1 MLSRRTFLKTVGVA
15 TVALAVGR
23 LPDHFIGSA
32 LRAIALEATPIEDL
46 GLQVR
51 LANALKACDI
61 STIGQL
67 LSKRQDELLRLRSV
81 GRFCLGHIA
90 EMLIEKGFASQ
101 HYVDSKYPAAL
112 HVISEQ
118 SQFSRIGL
126 QLMIRGTA
134 P

>member
-81 GRFCLGHIA
+81 GRFCLGHTRPFYSLPRPINNPVCRNSEFRNWSGA
-90 EMLIEKGFASQ
+90 RDLNPGPHGPEPSW
-101 HYVDSKYPAAL
+101 L
-112 HVISEQ
+112 HV
-118 SQFSRIGL
+118 L
-126 QLMIRGTA
+126 
-134 P
+134 